1 MLYFKL
7 VIRFAHTYILTCT
20 YIHTYIHTYIQYIPI
35 DLKLL
40 QNSEYDDMPR
50 NGERK
55 ERRPE
60 PSSAFNAFFA
70 LRRMKSRSVV
80 FVEVVVVVLVVGGVA
95 LFVSWWW

>member
-1 MLYFKL
+1 MY
-7 VIRFAHTYILTCT
+7 IHTYINLLPSPPIYT
-20 YIHTYIHTYIQYIPI
+20 HTYIHTYIQYIPI

-80 FVEVVVVVLVVGGVA
+80 FVEVVVVVVLVEGGVA
-95 LFVSWWW
+95 LFVSW

>member
-1 MLYFKL
+1 
-7 VIRFAHTYILTCT
+7 
-20 YIHTYIHTYIQYIPI
+20 
-35 DLKLL
+35 
-40 QNSEYDDMPR
+40 MPR

-80 FVEVVVVVLVVGGVA
+80 LVEVVVVVLVVGGVA
-95 LFVSWWW
+95 LFVSWWWW

>member
-1 MLYFKL
+1 M
-7 VIRFAHTYILTCT
+7 H
-20 YIHTYIHTYIQYIPI
+20 IHTYLHVHTYIQYIPI

-80 FVEVVVVVLVVGGVA
+80 LVVVVVVLVVGGVA
-95 LFVSWWW
+95 LFVSWWWWW